1 MIYANFAS
9 VYDRLM
15 QDVPYTEWI
24 RYLNRLFEKHGITP
38 ESILDI
44 GCGTGNVTLPLA
56 EMGYNLTGLD
66 MSAEMLAVAESKA
79 REKNLNIKWVQ
90 QDMIM
95 MNLGGLQYDMVI
107 SMTDSLN
114 YLEDSKSMEQV
125 FSLVRDVLN
134 PGGWFIFDLN
144 SHYKISEVF
153 GDNTFT
159 LQDEDI
165 AYIWE
170 NSYDPAT
177 GTCIMDLIFFVREAD
192 GRYRRFQEQHSETG
206 YDVEMIKELL
216 IRTGFSVEAIYA
228 EDSFDAPVR
237 TTERIYFAAKSL

>member
-15 QDVPYTEWI
+15 QDVPYSEWI
-24 RYLNRLFEKHGITP
+24 KYLDRLFQKHGIVP
-38 ESILDI
+38 KNILDI

-56 EMGYNLTGLD
+56 EMGYSLTGLD
-66 MSAEMLAVAESKA
+66 MSAEMLAAAEAKA

-90 QDMIM
+90 QDMTM
-95 MNLGGLQYDMVI
+95 MDLGGLKYDLVI

-125 FSLVRDVLN
+125 FSQVKEILN

-144 SHYKISEVF
+144 SYYKISQVF

-170 NSYDPAT
+170 NNYDPES
-177 GTCIMDLIFFVREAD
+177 GTCIMDLTFFVREAD

-206 YDVEMIKELL
+206 YDVEVIEQLL
-216 IRTGFSVEAIYA
+216 TQTGFSVEAVYA
-228 EDSFDAPVR
+228 EDSFDVPVK